1 MQIIEPVSEKHENNS
16 GLYKATGKLIVY
28 NLDKTKDAG
37 IYKCLVEDNSENRN
51 SATLNVLK
59 ILGKYIIIFPIS
71 NRLCLCFHLRFLQS
85 LKSGLSI

>member
-1 MQIIEPVSEKHENNS
+1 MEIVPPVSEKHEKNT
-16 GLYKATGKLIVY
+16 GLYKATGKLVVY

-59 ILGKYIIIFPIS
+59 ILGEF
-71 NRLCLCFHLRFLQS
+71 NRFRYQQS
-85 LKSGLSI
+85 DIRTHTMHSI